1 MPLVRQGSAWFKRI
15 AKHVRHWHVAVLL
28 AGLAVGLANCGGG
41 GDSSAPPPAPPTSV
55 TDTSGDFAITVRADS
70 SSQITVTWEDP
81 TASYAL
87 QPISKSSTVYR
98 DGVAIATAT
107 SPPGYTDSGLQPSQV
122 YCYKVVVTAVYQA
135 LWTTYTMG
143 WSSGTACI
151 STLYGLRVVSN
162 SPGAGD
168 VSIPLDSPIT
178 VTFNAAIDPASV
190 TSTSFQVSESAS
202 ALEGSVTVDGN
213 TIRFQ
218 PSAGLEWGKTYTVTV
233 GTGVRDTA
241 GYALTAPYSWTFTE
255 RMSTAC
261 LAGVWGSS
269 PPEVFVVADD
279 GAVLRFDGSAW
290 SAIRA
295 ADGLALSAVW
305 GSAANTVY
313 AVGNGKILRY
323 DGANWAEAWSG
334 SAALKAIWGSAADNV
349 FAVGTGGTILHFDGS
364 AWSTMSSG
372 TTTVLASVWGAAPND
387 VFATGVGGTILHYD
401 GANWTPMESGVVSD
415 LFAVG
420 GLAADDVVAAGRSV
434 EDPNVL
440 YYDGNAWN
448 PHPDRLSDVTALWGV
463 EGGSMYATVQRSV
476 LVRVPGYSSAY
487 DWNTLYSG
495 NEASP
500 VLLSI
505 WGTSTNNL
513 YAAGCGGTV
522 LRYDG
527 TNWSQVLP

>member
-15 AKHVRHWHVAVLL
+15 AKPIRHWHVAVLL

-41 GDSSAPPPAPPTSV
+41 GDSTAPPPAPPTSV
-55 TDTSGDFAITVRADS
+55 TDTSGDFAITVRTDS
-70 SSQITVTWEDP
+70 STQITVTWEDP
-81 TASYAL
+81 TAKYAL
-87 QPISKSSTVYR
+87 QPISKSTTVYR
-98 DGVAIATAT
+98 DGAAIASGYGA
-107 SPPGYTDSGLQPSQV
+107 SYTDSGLQPSQA

-151 STLYGLRVVSN
+151 STLYGLRVVSS

-178 VTFNAAIDPASV
+178 VTFNGAIDPASV
-190 TSTSFQVSESAS
+190 SPTSFQVSDGSGD
-202 ALEGSVTVDGN
+202 LEGSLTVDGN
-213 TIRFQ
+213 TIRFR

-241 GYALTAPYSWTFTE
+241 GYALSAPYRWTFTE

-269 PPEVFVVADD
+269 PADVFVVAND

-305 GSAANTVY
+305 GNAANNVY

-323 DGANWAEAWSG
+323 NGANWTEAWSG
-334 SAALKAIWGSAADNV
+334 SASLKAIWGSAADNV

-440 YYDGNAWN
+440 YYDGSVWQ
-448 PHPDRLSDVTALWGV
+448 PSPYRLSDVTALWGV
-463 EGGSMYATVQRSV
+463 EGGSMYATVERSV
-476 LVRVPGYSSAY
+476 LMRMPASPSGYY
-487 DWNTLYSG
+487 WTPLYSG
-495 NEASP
+495 NEISP

-505 WGTSTNNL
+505 WGTSANNL
-513 YAAGCGGTV
+513 YATGCGGTV

-527 TNWSQVLP
+527 TSWTQALP